1 MIEFNGVDETT
12 FGLTVKSIKKSLM
25 ADIENRF
32 VRKTAGDGSFDFG
45 SFFGNYLLEIEF
57 QDKTSST
64 RLELYENM
72 LNISAWLYPLD
83 KQSKILTLTG
93 ECGEGGLYHIAK
105 LDGGTDIE
113 TILEYGKFTAM
124 FVCADPYK
132 KSPSKG
138 FGTGVNFS
146 RASTAYNDAGI
157 VDINVIRYYL
167 RGATYGIMIEE
178 GVNNFVFN
186 SLFATPTAGIP
197 SQYSAR
203 VLNATGTH
211 DTTAGLYTSTMLT
224 STANGAYFG
233 IYEPGGAQHLIAL
246 TTDRISGGVYT
257 RVVSGT
263 VLSKMTWNFLDTGFG
278 PLPALT
284 VTTASTTTIRLV
296 NLNQNQATQRVIGI
310 DLTAYAVT
318 SGDVGV
324 VEFSKPMLE
333 YNGTYLHT
341 YQDTPTT
348 RLGEVMQVEVA
359 TSQVPTNPFALALTI
374 FPLWAD
380 TSVQGDTINRV
391 VVELWEDATN
401 FIRINWD
408 STLEQ
413 FVAVVTIGG
422 VSVTATAPATA
433 FVVDD
438 EIKLYLLK
446 EATQFKLYIRVNAGA
461 IFDSGYVADARANP
475 AISTIFIGSEPTSVK
490 FINAVVKDLLFDD
503 ENAPTPLTY
512 L

>member
-1 MIEFNGVDETT
+1 MIEFNGIDETT

-45 SFFGNYLLEIEF
+45 SFFGNFILEIEF
-57 QDKTSST
+57 QDKESTT

-105 LDGGTDIE
+105 LDGATEIE
-113 TILEYGKFTAM
+113 TILEYGKFTAI

-138 FGTGVNFS
+138 FGTGVNFT

-157 VDINVIRYYL
+157 VDINIIRYYL
-167 RGATYGIMIEE
+167 RGLDYGVMIED
-178 GVNNFVFN
+178 GVNNFVYN
-186 SLFATPTAGIP
+186 SLFATPTLGIP
-197 SQYSAR
+197 SQYGAK

-211 DTTAGLYTSTMLT
+211 DTTAGLYTATVAT

-233 IYEPGGAQHLIAL
+233 IYEPGGAQHLIPL
-246 TTDRISGGVYT
+246 TTDRISGGVLT

-263 VLSKMTWNFLDTGFG
+263 VLSKMQWNFLDTGFG
-278 PLPALT
+278 VLPSLSI
-284 VTTASTTTIRLV
+284 TTASTTTIRLI
-296 NLNQNQATQRVIGI
+296 LENQNQATQGVIGME
-310 DLTAYAVT
+310 LTAYAT
-318 SGDVGV
+318 TAGDVGV

-333 YNGTYLHT
+333 FNGTFLHT
-341 YQDTPTT
+341 FQDTTTT
-348 RLGEVMQVEVA
+348 REPEVMQVAVA
-359 TSQVPTNPFALALTI
+359 ESQAPTAPFALALTI
-374 FPLWAD
+374 FPNWAK
-380 TSVQGDTINRV
+380 TSLQGDTVDRV

-401 FIRINWD
+401 FIRINWN
-408 STLEQ
+408 STSEQ

-422 VSVTATAPATA
+422 VSVTASAPVTA
-433 FVVDD
+433 FNAND

-446 EATQFKLYIRVNAGA
+446 EATQFKLYIRVAGGT
-461 IFDSGYVADARANP
+461 IFDSGYIADTRTNP
-475 AISTIFIGSEPTSVK
+475 AISTIFIGSEPSNVK

-503 ENAPTPLTY
+503 ENTPIPLNY

>member
-1 MIEFNGVDETT
+1 MIEFNGIDETT
-12 FGLTVKSIKKSLM
+12 YGLTVKSIKKSLM
-25 ADIENRF
+25 ADVENRF

-45 SFFGNYLLEIEF
+45 SFFGNFILEIEF
-57 QDKTSST
+57 QDKTSTT
-64 RLELYENM
+64 RAELYQNM

-105 LDGGTDIE
+105 LDGATELE
-113 TILEYGKFTAM
+113 TILEYGKFTAF
-124 FVCADPYK
+124 FVCTDPYK
-132 KSPSKG
+132 KALTKG

-157 VDINVIRYYL
+157 VGINVLRYYL
-167 RGATYGIMIEE
+167 KGAEYGVLIEE
-178 GVNNFVFN
+178 GVTNFVFN
-186 SLFATPTAGIP
+186 PLFATPTIGIP

-203 VLNATGTH
+203 VLNSTGTH
-211 DTTAGLYTSTMLT
+211 DTTAGKYTATMLT
-224 STANGAYFG
+224 STVNGAYFG
-233 IYEPGGAQHLIAL
+233 IYEPGGAQHLIPL

-263 VLSKMTWNFLDTGFG
+263 VLSKMQWNFLDTTFA

-296 NLNQNQATQRVIGI
+296 NLNQNQATQGVIGI

-318 SGDVGV
+318 AGDVGV
-324 VEFSKPMLE
+324 VEFTKPMLE
-333 YNGTYLHT
+333 FNGTYLHT
-341 YQDTPTT
+341 FQDKTT
-348 RLGEVMQVEVA
+348 ARVGEVMQVAVA
-359 TSQVPTNPFALALTI
+359 NTLAPTSPFALALTI
-374 FPLWAD
+374 FPLWAKTD
-380 TSVQGDTINRV
+380 LQGDTIDRV

-401 FIRINWD
+401 YIRINWN
-408 STLEQ
+408 SATEQ
-413 FVAVVTIGG
+413 FVASVTIGG
-422 VSVTATAPATA
+422 ASITASAPVTAFTLN
-433 FVVDD
+433 D

-446 EATQFKLYIRVNAGA
+446 EATQFKLYIRVNAGT
-461 IFDSGYVADARANP
+461 IFDSGYVADVRANP
-475 AISTIFIGSEPTSVK
+475 AISTIYVGSEPTNVK
-490 FINAVVKDLLFDD
+490 YINAVVKDLLFDD